1 MDIEKQCQVPIKM
14 LEYQCKTLQIWW
26 FFLSKS
32 HHIRERTRKKNLNS
46 LCFIQNWKYADNRH
60 QWKYVIIKLMVIK
73 FFSQCPCNKSMIY
86 IYIYIYIYIFVNFK
100 QKKLKFLENTVLTVF
115 PNTTKMYSSRA
126 SQMIIFV
133 KFLTIPA
140 IYIIIK
146 SLIIVGLLNQTID
159 FYGSIRKIYVLVI

>member
-1 MDIEKQCQVPIKM
+1 MAFKSHENKDGVWKCCVAAIAFQSIFYSEMHQDNVFLFLKKYFWHQHIKM
-14 LEYQCKTLQIWW
+14 
-26 FFLSKS
+26 
-32 HHIRERTRKKNLNS
+32 
-46 LCFIQNWKYADNRH
+46 
-60 QWKYVIIKLMVIK
+60 
-73 FFSQCPCNKSMIY
+73 
-86 IYIYIYIYIFVNFK
+86 IYIFVNFK

-159 FYGSIRKIYVLVI
+159 FYGSIRKTYVQVI